1 MRQVNFSKTIRGR
14 LYLHSMPG
22 RYESWGNFIL
32 SATAL
37 GVTHI
42 LCLTP
47 DEEIKKKSPDYHQ
60 VLRVADHPFKLSN
73 FPINDYGIPS
83 AAEIPSLIHFL
94 VEIQRLLT
102 ADQVVLIHCAGGIG
116 RTGLVAAL
124 LLVYLGYT
132 VEEAIRIIKKAGSSA
147 ETDEQKEFLLQLA
160 ALERER
166 QSSNL
171 NKYDKTRI

>member
-22 RYESWGNFIL
+22 RYELWSNFIS

-47 DEEIKKKSPDYHQ
+47 DEEIKKKSPYYHQ
-60 VLRVADHPFKLSN
+60 AMRVGEHPFKIYH
-73 FPINDYGIPS
+73 FPIKDYGIPS
-83 AAEIPSLIHFL
+83 AYEIPGLINIL
-94 VEIQRLLT
+94 GEVQRLLT

>member
-1 MRQVNFSKTIRGR
+1 
-14 LYLHSMPG
+14 
-22 RYESWGNFIL
+22 
-32 SATAL
+32 
-37 GVTHI
+37 
-42 LCLTP
+42 
-47 DEEIKKKSPDYHQ
+47 
-60 VLRVADHPFKLSN
+60 LRVAEHPFNLSN
-73 FPINDYGIPS
+73 VNINDYAIPS

-94 VEIQRLLT
+94 VEILRLLT
-102 ADQVVLIHCAGGIG
+102 ADHVVLIHCAGGIG

-166 QSSNL
+166 
-171 NKYDKTRI
+171 